1 MTYTNLPAVTSQTKA
16 GHTSGNIPYNSIA
29 LIPDIV
35 HSAQLEV
42 ERIFANDR
50 DGSPASLLAF
60 LADVNVTTAQKKA
73 VFIIPITRCT
83 LDTTTKNIT
92 SIDLPATGNVYNY
105 TVITPAPANVTHTIK
120 VPILSNST
128 VTIRRKTVSNEPLV
142 NWVAGSRLTSK
153 QLNLATTQSLYLIQE
168 ALEKIGTSV
177 TFETT
182 QITVSSIAANSINSA
197 ALIDLAVTTGK
208 IADLAV
214 TTGKIADLAVTTG
227 KIADNTVTTAKILD
241 ANVTTAKIL
250 DANVTTAKI
259 LDANVTTAKIADNAI
274 TTGKIADLTIVNEDI
289 SATAG
294 IVDTKLATISTAD
307 KVANSATT
315 AVTTATADTIVLRG
329 SGGAVT
335 TGPLTATTISTSG
348 NLSFNSGYGSSVVG
362 YGCRAWV
369 NFTGVGT
376 VSINASGNV
385 SSITDNGAGDYTV
398 NFSTSMPDINYC
410 IATSGAR
417 ISGEIQVIG
426 VDYTNPTK
434 TVSAVRLGAK
444 TYAIGRTD
452 SAECNVAI
460 FR

>member
-214 TTGKIADLAVTTG
+214 TTGKIAD
-227 KIADNTVTTAKILD
+227 NT
-241 ANVTTAKIL
+241 VTTAKIL